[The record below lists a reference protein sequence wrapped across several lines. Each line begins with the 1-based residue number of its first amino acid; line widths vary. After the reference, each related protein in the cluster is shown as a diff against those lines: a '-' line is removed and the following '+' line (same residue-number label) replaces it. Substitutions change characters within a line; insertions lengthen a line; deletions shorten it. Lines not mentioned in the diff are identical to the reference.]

1 MKIAISSDNHLD
13 VNRVDVAAIMEAQA
27 AWLKQQE
34 VAHYFFLGDLF
45 NDFTRTQSY
54 FKELADQLPGVGIHY
69 LAGNHDMIKGASFA
83 EIEENDDPC
92 YFHRRYLD
100 LGANWR
106 VVGNNG
112 WYNYDFS
119 VYHDQP
125 AEVDKWKRVYWLDST
140 IDQPIS
146 DQAREDLV
154 LGQVASQLTAAKRVG
169 KRVLFLTHFAPR
181 HQALMVRP
189 TKVKGP
195 RMERSFQMIR
205 ALMGADQLGDLLE
218 ASGVVQTAYYGH
230 LHGLHPTF
238 THGGVTYVNPA
249 VGVNKK
255 RMNEWQRPTFM
266 EQWAWRTKIVDLDK
280 KV

>member
-1 MKIAISSDNHLD
+1 
-13 VNRVDVAAIMEAQA
+13 
-27 AWLKQQE
+27 
-34 VAHYFFLGDLF
+34 
-45 NDFTRTQSY
+45 
-54 FKELADQLPGVGIHY
+54 
-69 LAGNHDMIKGASFA
+69 
-83 EIEENDDPC
+83 
-92 YFHRRYLD
+92 
-100 LGANWR
+100 
-106 VVGNNG
+106 
-112 WYNYDFS
+112 
-119 VYHDQP
+119 
-125 AEVDKWKRVYWLDST
+125 
-140 IDQPIS
+140 
-146 DQAREDLV
+146 
-154 LGQVASQLTAAKRVG
+154 
-169 KRVLFLTHFAPR
+169 
-181 HQALMVRP
+181 MVRP
-189 TKVKGP
+189 TKVKRP